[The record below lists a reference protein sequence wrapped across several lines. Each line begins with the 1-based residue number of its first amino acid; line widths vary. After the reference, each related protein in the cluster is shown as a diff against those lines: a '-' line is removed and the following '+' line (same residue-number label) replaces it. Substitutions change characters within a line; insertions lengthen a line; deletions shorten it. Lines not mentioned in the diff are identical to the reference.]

1 MVAWAYI
8 LGAVIVTGLV
18 LIKFVDVRH
27 RIKFYLV
34 TILLTFGILSTG
46 YVYLTN
52 DIQLNSF
59 EGWLS
64 AGKLYLSFISALGN
78 NLIKI
83 SGYAVQQDWGVNVTN
98 TTLG

>member
-1 MVAWAYI
+1 MVSLLYVLGFVI
-8 LGAVIVTGLV
+8 LIGLV
-18 LIKFVDVRH
+18 LIKFTDVKH

-34 TILLTFGILSTG
+34 TIILTFGILSTG

-64 AGKLYLSFISALGN
+64 AGKLYLNFITAFGD

-83 SGYAVQQDWGVNVTN
+83 SGYAVQQDWKINITN
-98 TTLG
+98 TTLK

>member
-1 MVAWAYI
+1 MVSWIYL
-8 LGAVIVTGLV
+8 LGFVIIAGLV
-18 LIKFVDVRH
+18 LIKFTDVKH

-52 DIQLNSF
+52 DIQLNTF
-59 EGWLS
+59 DGWLS
-64 AGKLYLSFISALGN
+64 AGKAYFNFLAAFGD

-83 SGYAVQQDWGVNVTN
+83 SGYAVQQDWGANVTN
-98 TTLG
+98 ATLR